1 MLWPEGEAAAAAG
14 AAAAGA
20 AATAEAAATATA
32 EATPTTTLPPP
43 APLRADAAPPPDLS
57 YLAGKLAIVGVGAR
71 GAAAARALARD
82 FPAISSSNS
91 SSTSS
96 SSAPRLWA
104 LDSDAAALA
113 APGPGDA
120 EGNDLPLATPVL
132 LTATT
137 TTAGSSSAAAV
148 PRLSPAAAAALVAAV
163 AGSDAGG
170 RGNASAGDGGV
181 AVVLGASCGTP
192 GPQALLDTAR
202 AFASAGALTAC
213 AVAAPFGFEGAS
225 ATRAAAS
232 AIRALGSTAAH
243 VAAVVDQAVLAAPPS
258 EPGAPSVTM
267 AEAAAI
273 ADAALAQC
281 GRTLLASLAAPDV
294 LGVASN
300 GAASW
305 HARDA
310 AAAPGASPSR
320 RGPSAASLSLKN
332 ARRALLPP
340 LAAALAPPGRSA
352 LGRGSAAV
360 EAGRGSGNSDGEVS
374 SLVAAL
380 AADAVRAAAESPFLL
395 DAAANSSSSS
405 ANGPSS
411 LIGVVFLPLD
421 QLSRAE
427 SRAAVQAAASAA
439 AEAFSSGGGG
449 GVGCAAFVYAPLL
462 ESDESES
469 GNASELRVEVSLLAT
484 YPEAAAPAGSEGAKT
499 ASSPRSALPEGV
511 AAAIQGAAA
520 AAAKKEKEK
529 EKVVAAPAPATAA
542 PPPPPPPP
550 PPAPPAP
557 IETPFTSSPRDT
569 ARNPNAVARS
579 LDLPPAAAAWREAR
593 RAPVAP
599 RVRYLPVGPDGSGA
613 FSSLAG
619 LSDDDN
625 DEEDEDGAR
634 LDEDDWESEEEE
646 DESGGRR
653 RRGGVLGALAS
664 LASLRRSK
672 GKSSSSSSSSSS
684 SAAASAASVAK
695 TRDRVA
701 GMLERERD
709 FGP

>member
-1 MLWPEGEAAAAAG
+1 MHS
-14 AAAAGA
+14 
-20 AATAEAAATATA
+20 
-32 EATPTTTLPPP
+32 
-43 APLRADAAPPPDLS
+43 PLRPDAAPPPDLS

-82 FPAISSSNS
+82 FPAISTSASSPS
-91 SSTSS
+91 SPPISS
-96 SSAPRLWA
+96 PRLWA
-104 LDSDAAALA
+104 LDSDAGALA
-113 APGPGDA
+113 ALTSSSSPAAREGGD
-120 EGNDLPLATPVL
+120 GRGRLPLATPVL
-132 LTATT
+132 LTAAAAAA
-137 TTAGSSSAAAV
+137 AGASSASSA
-148 PRLSPAAAAALVAAV
+148 PRLGPAAAAALVAAV

-181 AVVLGASCGTP
+181 AVVLGAACGTP

-232 AIRALGSTAAH
+232 AISALSSSAAH
-243 VAAVVDQAVLAAPPS
+243 VAAVVDQAVLAAPPT
-258 EPGAPSVTM
+258 EPGAPGVTM
-267 AEAAAI
+267 AEAVAI

-281 GRTLLASLAAPDV
+281 GRALLASLAAPDV
-294 LGVASN
+294 LGVAGN

-310 AAAPGASPSR
+310 GASAAAASPAR
-320 RGPSAASLSLKN
+320 RAPSAASLSLKN

-340 LAAALAPPGRSA
+340 LAAALAPPGRSV

-360 EAGRGSGNSDGEVS
+360 EGIVGSGSGNGGEVA

-395 DAAANSSSSS
+395 DAAASSSSSSSSSS
-405 ANGPSS
+405 AGPSS
-411 LIGVVFLPLD
+411 LIGVLFLPLYL
-421 QLSRAE
+421 LSRAE

-439 AEAFSSGGGG
+439 AEAFSSTPA
-449 GVGCAAFVYAPLL
+449 GCAAFVYAPLL
-462 ESDESES
+462 EEEDR
-469 GNASELRVEVSLLAT
+469 NDSELRVEVSLLAT
-484 YPEAAAPAGSEGAKT
+484 YPEATEAAATETKA
-499 ASSPRSALPEGV
+499 ASDPSALPEGV

-520 AAAKKEKEK
+520 AAKKDKEKEK
-529 EKVVAAPAPATAA
+529 AVAVAAAAAAAAAATS
-542 PPPPPPPP
+542 PPPPP
-550 PPAPPAP
+550 PPAPALP

-593 RAPVAP
+593 RAPAAP
-599 RVRYLPVGPDGSGA
+599 RVRYLPVGPDGGGA
-613 FSSLAG
+613 FSSLLALRG
-619 LSDDDN
+619 ARDD
-625 DEEDEDGAR
+625 EDEDDLEENGANV
-634 LDEDDWESEEEE
+634 DEDDWESEE
-646 DESGGRR
+646 DDDGSGGRR
-653 RRGGVLGALAS
+653 GRGVLGAALAS
-664 LASLRRSK
+664 LASLRRRRGGGGGRGK
-672 GKSSSSSSSSSS
+672 GSSSPS
-684 SAAASAASVAK
+684 ASAASAAK